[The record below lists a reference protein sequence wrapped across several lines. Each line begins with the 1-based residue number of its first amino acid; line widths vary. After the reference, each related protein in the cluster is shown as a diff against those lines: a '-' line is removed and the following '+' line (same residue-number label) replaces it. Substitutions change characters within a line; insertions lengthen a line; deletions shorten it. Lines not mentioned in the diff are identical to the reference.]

1 MLTTLQSFDIRP
13 TLPSMYSIAAAVA
26 IPGIL
31 RGSSG
36 VFKQYGLA
44 GELVRTGGIAVAF
57 GCQL

>member
-1 MLTTLQSFDIRP
+1 
-13 TLPSMYSIAAAVA
+13 MYSIAAAVA

-36 VFKQYGLA
+36 VFRQYGLA

>member
-1 MLTTLQSFDIRP
+1 
-13 TLPSMYSIAAAVA
+13 MYSIAAAVA
-26 IPGIL
+26 IPGTL

-57 GCQL
+57 GCQLYVIPLLIAEAFKD